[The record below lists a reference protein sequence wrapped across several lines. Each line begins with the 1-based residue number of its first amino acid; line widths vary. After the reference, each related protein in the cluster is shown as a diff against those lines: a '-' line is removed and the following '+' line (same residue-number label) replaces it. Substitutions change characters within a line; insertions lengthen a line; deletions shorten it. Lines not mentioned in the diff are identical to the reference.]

1 MRERLCRVQE
11 KMEVSGVDG
20 LFLTKK
26 ETIRY
31 LAGFTGSSAFLVIT
45 PGEGYFLTDS
55 RYTTQAKAEVQ
66 GFKIEA
72 CTGKLEDVLLFI
84 KGLKIKSLGFEG
96 ENVSFDKFKKIEK
109 MLSSMDLKSASG
121 WIDEFRL
128 KKDAQEIASIKK
140 AIDISS
146 EAFKEVV
153 DLIEEG
159 SVEKDIALELEYR
172 IKKGGADD
180 ISFDIIVASGSRSAL
195 PHGLASRKKICHGDT
210 LVIDFGSTWQGYSS
224 NETCTLFMG
233 TPDKEQKKVFQI
245 VKDAHDR
252 AIECVR
258 PGVKASDVDNAARE
272 IINNAGYGDNF
283 GHGTGHGVGL
293 EIHEKPVISSS
304 SDAVL
309 DDGMVITIE
318 PGIYIPDWG
327 GVRIEDM
334 VLVTDNG
341 CEVLT
346 YSSKGQSL

>member
-31 LAGFTGSSAFLVIT
+31 LAGFTGSSGFLVIT

-55 RYTTQAKAEVQ
+55 RYTTQAKEEVQ

-96 ENVSFDKFKKIEK
+96 ENVSFDKFKKIEE
-109 MLSSMDLKSASG
+109 MLSSMDLKSVSG

-140 AIDISS
+140 AINIAS

-172 IKKGGADD
+172 IRKGGADD
-180 ISFDIIVASGSRSAL
+180 ISFDTIVASGSRSAL

-210 LVIDFGSTWQGYSS
+210 LVIDFGSTWQGYNSD
-224 NETCTLFMG
+224 ETCTLFMG
-233 TPDKEQKKVFQI
+233 KPDKDQKKVFQI

-252 AIECVR
+252 AIEFVR
-258 PGVKASDVDNAARE
+258 PGVKACDVDNAARE
-272 IINNAGYGDNF
+272 IINNAGYGSNF

-293 EIHEKPVISSS
+293 AIHEKPVISSF

-334 VLVTDNG
+334 VLVTHNG